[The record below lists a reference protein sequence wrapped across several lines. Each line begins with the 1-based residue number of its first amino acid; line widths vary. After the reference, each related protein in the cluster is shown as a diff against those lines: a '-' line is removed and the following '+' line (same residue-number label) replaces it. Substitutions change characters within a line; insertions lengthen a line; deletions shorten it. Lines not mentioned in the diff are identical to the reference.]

1 MSLACVVLQEFH
13 QATLLVASAD
23 TPDCGPVALQ
33 AVGQIAH
40 TLSGGNSQNDTGMLH
55 LKPRQTATVGNELQD
70 WRICCRDR
78 QRTGLST
85 THEDASDKGGL
96 LKITNDPNLLHDL

>member
-1 MSLACVVLQEFH
+1 MSLAWVVSQELF

-40 TLSGGNSQNDTGMLH
+40 TLAGSNSQNDTGMLH
-55 LKPRQTATVGNELQD
+55 LEPRQTTTVSDELQD
-70 WRICCRDR
+70 RLIRCRDR
-78 QRTGLST
+78 QRTEFAT
-85 THEDASDKGGL
+85 THEEASDKGGL
-96 LKITNDPNLLHDL
+96 SQHNR